1 MKELQEKENYY
12 QSLIQ
17 DKEKDIEQLQLQVEL
32 ASKHSM
38 DEVNETRVKIEESLK
53 ELEAHKQKRLAARNE
68 MIQLAKVRHLFL
80 WLVDCVFLLVFSV
93 FLLLLRILLY
103 LGFGKSRI

>member
-68 MIQLAKVRHLFL
+68 MIQLAKVRSALWITSLASTYLSFL
-80 WLVDCVFLLVFSV
+80 SSFSC
-93 FLLLLRILLY
+93 
-103 LGFGKSRI
+103 ST

>member
-68 MIQLAKVRHLFL
+68 MIQLAKVRSAYLS
-80 WLVDCVFLLVFSV
+80 FSV
-93 FLLLLRILLY
+93 FFLLLCILLY
-103 LGFGKSRI
+103 LGVGKSRI